1 MSNASQGTS
10 DVADRSP
17 VDEPR
22 LILGACLEKRP
33 CMVRSDAKGLGARI
47 CDAKGLGARFCDA
60 KGLGARVCDAK
71 HAACCG
77 HELHSRCNDALIILL
92 RLWDKSVKTAVVFAP
107 KLYVVLS
114 GNIVV
119 LFVLSQKLV

>member
-33 CMVRSDAKGLGARI
+33 CMVRS
-47 CDAKGLGARFCDA
+47 DAKGLGARFCDA